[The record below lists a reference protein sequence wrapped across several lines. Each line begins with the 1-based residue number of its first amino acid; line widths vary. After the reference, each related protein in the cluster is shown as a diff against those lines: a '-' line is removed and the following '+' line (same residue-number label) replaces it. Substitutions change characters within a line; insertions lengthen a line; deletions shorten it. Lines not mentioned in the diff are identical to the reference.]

1 MSNIVGLKNKSVKVN
16 IGTETI
22 DGTTNDNGIFT
33 GTKTLSSPG
42 TITTS
47 ALFDGDEDYGAVSSE
62 SITVNVK
69 YRTTLAL
76 TGNINVLTTDKNT
89 YDIVLKHGG
98 STDESLETL
107 DGKTVKVLIDGAL
120 AYTLTTSEGG
130 HASFQHQFT
139 AEAHTI
145 KVMFEEDE
153 ENWEC
158 VSNELTVNVAKGSTS
173 LEFTVDKTK
182 VIVGDDLTFTATL
195 KGAAKE

>member
-1 MSNIVGLKNKSVKVN
+1 M
-16 IGTETI
+16 
-22 DGTTNDNGIFT
+22 
-33 GTKTLSSPG
+33 
-42 TITTS
+42 
-47 ALFDGDEDYGAVSSE
+47 
-62 SITVNVK
+62 
-69 YRTTLAL
+69 
-76 TGNINVLTTDKNT
+76 
-89 YDIVLKHGG
+89 LKHGG
-98 STDESLETL
+98 SADESLETL

-182 VIVGDDLTFTATL
+182 VIVGDELTFTATL

>member
-33 GTKTLSSPG
+33 GKKTLSSPG

-107 DGKTVKVLIDGAL
+107 DGKTVKVLIDGAV

-182 VIVGDDLTFTATL
+182 VIVGDDLIFTATL